1 MLRTGCLIVLLTSLL
16 MPLAPAAQDRL
27 LDATS
32 LDCSFRVIST
42 GTWTA
47 GDASAEVDASTLS
60 LRFEEIDTDGA
71 TAEIIGPYGASQII
85 VRQTGDYLHLVQ
97 MFTVGPLYT
106 TTVIDRET
114 VDGRM
119 MAVHTRHELYRHPT
133 GRLHVAARAVL
144 RRLCRGT
151 VGESPAASARRCIPP
166 GQRCASVTYAQYAPS
181 SRLATR
187 APRHARCYARFH
199 HGLPRTVTP

>member
-47 GDASAEVDASTLS
+47 GDASAEVEASTLS

-119 MAVHTRHELYRHPT
+119 MAVHTRHEYT
-133 GRLHVAARAVL
+133 DTRLVGFTSRPEQYYGDCAV
-144 RRLCRGT
+144 
-151 VGESPAASARRCIPP
+151 EP
-166 GQRCASVTYAQYAPS
+166 
-181 SRLATR
+181 
-187 APRHARCYARFH
+187 
-199 HGLPRTVTP
+199 